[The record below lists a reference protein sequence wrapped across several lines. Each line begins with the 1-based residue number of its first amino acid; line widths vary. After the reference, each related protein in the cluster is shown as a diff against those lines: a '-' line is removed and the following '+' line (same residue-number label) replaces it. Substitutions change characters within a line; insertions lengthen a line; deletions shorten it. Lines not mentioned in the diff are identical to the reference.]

1 MKVEIKASYTQNP
14 YQNMKKSKNINAR
27 CLIVDDE
34 PLARDVLRRY
44 FTKLP
49 VLNLVGECSNAI
61 DAFVFLQSNEVDI
74 LFLDIRMPELL
85 GTELIQSLKNPPKV
99 IFTTAYKEYALD
111 GFDLDA
117 VDYLLKPIRFDRF
130 LKAVNKALPDNQNDL
145 KTIEPLES
153 GRKSGVDS
161 IYLRIDRRQ
170 VKIVLDDILY
180 IESDKDYIK
189 IFTHDK
195 MHLSRQT
202 ISSIEALINKNEFV
216 RIHRSF
222 IVSINKIKSYTH
234 ELVEIN
240 KKELPI
246 GKFYLEQFL
255 KIVDSKNA

>member
-1 MKVEIKASYTQNP
+1 MKTFENIK
-14 YQNMKKSKNINAR
+14 AR

-44 FTKLP
+44 CSKLP
-49 VLNLVGECSNAI
+49 VVDLVGEFSNAI
-61 DAFVFLQSNEVDI
+61 DAFVYLQSNEVDI

-85 GTELIQSLKNPPKV
+85 GTELLQSLTNSPKV

-111 GFDLDA
+111 GFELGV

-130 LKAVNKALPDNQNDL
+130 LKALNKAMPGFENVLLMEDPA
-145 KTIEPLES
+145 EPKRE
-153 GRKSGVDS
+153 SGVDS

-170 VKIVLDDILY
+170 VRIILDEILY
-180 IESDKDYIK
+180 IESAKDYIN
-189 IFTHDK
+189 IITQDN

-202 ISSIEALINKNEFV
+202 ISSIEALINKNEFI

-222 IVSINKIKSYTH
+222 IVPINKIKSYTH

-246 GKFYLEQFL
+246 GKFYLNHFL
-255 KIVDSKNA
+255 KIMDSRVS

>member
-1 MKVEIKASYTQNP
+1 MKPLDNNK
-14 YQNMKKSKNINAR
+14 AR

-44 FTKLP
+44 CVKLP
-49 VLNLVGECSNAI
+49 MVDLVGEFSNAI
-61 DAFVFLQSNEVDI
+61 DAFVYLQSKEVDI

-85 GTELIQSLKNPPKV
+85 GTELLQSLTNPPKV

-111 GFDLDA
+111 GFELGV

-130 LKAVNKALPDNQNDL
+130 LKAINKAMPGNENVLL
-145 KTIEPLES
+145 TEEPAES
-153 GRKSGVDS
+153 KRISGVDS

-170 VKIVLDDILY
+170 VRIILDEILY
-180 IESDKDYIK
+180 IESSKDYIN
-189 IFTHDK
+189 IFTQDK

-202 ISSIEALINKNEFV
+202 ITSIEALLNKNEFI

-222 IVSINKIKSYTH
+222 IVPINKIKSYTH

-246 GKFYLEQFL
+246 GKFYLNHFL
-255 KIVDSKNA
+255 KIMDCQAS

>member
-1 MKVEIKASYTQNP
+1 
-14 YQNMKKSKNINAR
+14 MKKYENKNPR

-44 FTKLP
+44 CAKLP
-49 VLNLVGECSNAI
+49 VLHLVGEFSNSI

-85 GTELIQSLKNPPKV
+85 GTELMQSLINPPKV
-99 IFTTAYKEYALD
+99 IFTTAYKEYAWD
-111 GFDLDA
+111 GFELDA

-130 LKAVNKALPDNQNDL
+130 LKALNKALPGYENVLQ
-145 KTIEPLES
+145 TEEQVEPD
-153 GRKSGVDS
+153 RKSGVDS

-170 VKIVLDDILY
+170 VRIILDEILY
-180 IESDKDYIK
+180 IESAKDYINIITK
-189 IFTHDK
+189 DK
-195 MHLSRQT
+195 TYLSRQT
-202 ISSIEALINKNEFV
+202 ISSIEVLLNKNKFV

-222 IVSINKIKSYTH
+222 IVPINKIKSFTH

-246 GKFYLEQFL
+246 GKFYLNHFL
-255 KIVDSKNA
+255 KIMDSRVS

>member
-1 MKVEIKASYTQNP
+1 MKPLDNNK
-14 YQNMKKSKNINAR
+14 AR

-44 FTKLP
+44 CAKLP
-49 VLNLVGECSNAI
+49 MVDLVGEFSNAI
-61 DAFVFLQSNEVDI
+61 DAFVYLQYNEVDI

-85 GTELIQSLKNPPKV
+85 GTELLQSLKNPPKV

-111 GFDLDA
+111 GFELGV

-130 LKAVNKALPDNQNDL
+130 LKAINKAMPGNENVLL
-145 KTIEPLES
+145 TEEPAES
-153 GRKSGVDS
+153 KRISGVDS

-170 VKIVLDDILY
+170 VRIILDEILY
-180 IESDKDYIK
+180 IESSKDYIN
-189 IFTHDK
+189 IFTPNK
-195 MHLSRQT
+195 MHLCRQT
-202 ISSIEALINKNEFV
+202 ITSIEELLNKNEFV

-222 IVSINKIKSYTH
+222 IVPINKIKSFTH

-246 GKFYLEQFL
+246 GKFYLNHFL
-255 KIVDSKNA
+255 KIMDSRVS

>member
-1 MKVEIKASYTQNP
+1 MKPIDSHKP
-14 YQNMKKSKNINAR
+14 K

-44 FTKLP
+44 MEKLP

-61 DAFVFLQSNEVDI
+61 EAFLFLQSNEVDL

-85 GTELIQSLKNPPKV
+85 GTELMQSLKNPPKV

-111 GFDLDA
+111 GFELDA

-130 LKAVNKALPDNQNDL
+130 LKALNKALPGYENILLTN
-145 KTIEPLES
+145 ES
-153 GRKSGVDS
+153 FETERKSGVDS

-170 VKIVLDDILY
+170 VRIILDEVLY
-180 IESDKDYIK
+180 IESARDYVK
-189 IFTHDK
+189 IFTQDK
-195 MHLSRQT
+195 MYLTRQT
-202 ISSIEALINKNEFV
+202 ISSIEALIDKNDFI

-222 IVSINKIKSYTH
+222 IVPINKIKSFTH

-240 KKELPI
+240 KKELPV
-246 GKFYLEQFL
+246 GKFYLNHFL
-255 KIVDSKNA
+255 KTMGSRVS

>member
-1 MKVEIKASYTQNP
+1 MTPLQR
-14 YQNMKKSKNINAR
+14 MKKFENTNPR

-44 FTKLP
+44 CEKLP
-49 VLNLVGECSNAI
+49 VLELVGECSNAI
-61 DAFVFLQSNEVDI
+61 DAFVFLQSNEVDL

-85 GTELIQSLKNPPKV
+85 GTELIQSIKNPPKV
-99 IFTTAYKEYALD
+99 IFTTAYKEYAWD
-111 GFDLDA
+111 GFELNA

-130 LKAVNKALPDNQNDL
+130 LKAVNKALPGHENVLLSDEPIDL
-145 KTIEPLES
+145 ERT
-153 GRKSGVDS
+153 SGVDS
-161 IYLRIDRRQ
+161 IYIRIDRRQ
-170 VKIVLDDILY
+170 VRIVLDEILY
-180 IESDKDYIK
+180 IESSKDYIK
-189 IFTHDK
+189 IFTQDK

-222 IVSINKIKSYTH
+222 IVPINKIKSYTH

-246 GKFYLEQFL
+246 GKFYQNHFL
-255 KIVDSKNA
+255 KLMDSRVS

>member
-1 MKVEIKASYTQNP
+1 MKPIDTNKP
-14 YQNMKKSKNINAR
+14 K

-44 FTKLP
+44 MEKLP
-49 VLNLVGECSNAI
+49 VLDLVGECSNAI
-61 DAFVFLQSNEVDI
+61 EAFVFLQSHEIDI

-85 GTELIQSLKNPPKV
+85 GTELMQSLKNPPKV

-111 GFDLDA
+111 GFELDA

-130 LKAVNKALPDNQNDL
+130 LKALNKALPGYENVLQND
-145 KTIEPLES
+145 EPAES
-153 GRKSGVDS
+153 ERKSGIDS

-170 VKIVLDDILY
+170 VRIILDEILY
-180 IESDKDYIK
+180 IESAKDYIK
-189 IFTHDK
+189 IFTQDK
-195 MHLSRQT
+195 MYLSRQT

-222 IVSINKIKSYTH
+222 IVPINKIRSYTH
-234 ELVEIN
+234 ELVEVN

-246 GKFYLEQFL
+246 GKFYLNHFL
-255 KIVDSKNA
+255 KIMGSRVA

>member
-1 MKVEIKASYTQNP
+1 
-14 YQNMKKSKNINAR
+14 MKKSENIRPR

-44 FTKLP
+44 CTKLP
-49 VLNLVGECSNAI
+49 VLQLVGECSNAI
-61 DAFVFLQSNEVDI
+61 DAFVFLQSNDVDI

-85 GTELIQSLKNPPKV
+85 GTELVQSIKHPPKV
-99 IFTTAYKEYALD
+99 IFTTAYKEYAYD
-111 GFDLDA
+111 GFELNA

-130 LKAVNKALPDNQNDL
+130 LKAVNKALPGY
-145 KTIEPLES
+145 KTILNTNEAFEPERNS
-153 GRKSGVDS
+153 GIDA

-170 VKIVLDDILY
+170 VRIVLDEILY

-189 IFTHDK
+189 IFTQDK

-222 IVSINKIKSYTH
+222 IVPINKIKSYTH

-255 KIVDSKNA
+255 KIMNSSVS